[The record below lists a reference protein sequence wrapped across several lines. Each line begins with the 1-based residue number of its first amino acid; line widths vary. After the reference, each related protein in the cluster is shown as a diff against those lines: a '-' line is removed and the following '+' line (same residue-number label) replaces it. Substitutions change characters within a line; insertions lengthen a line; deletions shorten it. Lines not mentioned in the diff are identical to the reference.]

1 MKIILTSILKG
12 FAIVAL
18 GLVFVL
24 ALAVLWPTAKAP
36 LPPAQRDHV
45 ITNVH
50 VIETASGTVGPP
62 QSVLLKDGRIAA
74 IGTPISAS
82 STHQID
88 GRGGY
93 LIPGLWDMH
102 SHSFQLSPQLH
113 LPLQVA
119 NGVTGVRDM
128 MGCPQ
133 DSDTLI
139 ACAGDRRRWTE
150 EAERGRLVSPR
161 FIGAASY
168 YFDDSEMSPEEA
180 ARRARVY
187 VEQGADY
194 LKVYNR
200 ISRPAYFRLAAQA
213 RKSGKPLVGH
223 LPKAVSLEEAIT
235 AGQSSFEHAHLF
247 LQQSFARAEDW
258 RGGRLHEVPP
268 AELAVAMVKEH
279 DPALRNRL
287 FAQMARKNAWFVP
300 THVTR
305 EEDARA
311 GDPAFLD
318 DHRLAYAD
326 PLSVWAWKD
335 DASAT
340 RVRYPGEEG
349 RNALQSYFEKGLEL
363 TGRAYRAGVPILV
376 GTDTIIGGFRMHD
389 ELGLLVRAGLTP
401 AEAIRAATLDAA
413 RYAGQEERFGTI
425 AVGRQA
431 DLVLLT
437 ANPLEE
443 IANTRAIS
451 GVFIAG
457 YHYDRALLDRLLS
470 FTRAQAHH
478 PANWIKLLWGFARSS
493 IRSEL

>member
-1 MKIILTSILKG
+1 MKKILTRILKG
-12 FAIVAL
+12 FAVVAL

-24 ALAVLWPTAKAP
+24 AVGVLWPAAKAP
-36 LPPAQRDHV
+36 LPPAQRDHL

-50 VIETASGTVGPP
+50 VIDTVSGTVTPP
-62 QSVLLKDGRIAA
+62 QSVLIKEGRIAA
-74 IGTPISAS
+74 FGRPVAVS
-82 STHQID
+82 STPQVD

-93 LIPGLWDMH
+93 LMPGLWDMH

-113 LPLQVA
+113 LPLQIS
-119 NGVTGVRDM
+119 NGITGVRDM

-139 ACAGDRRRWTE
+139 ACIGDRRRWTE
-150 EAERGRLVSPR
+150 AAGRGRFVSPR

-168 YFDDSEMSPEEA
+168 YFDDAEMSPEDA
-180 ARRARVY
+180 ATRARVY
-187 VEQGADY
+187 LEQGADY

-200 ISRPAYFRLAAQA
+200 ISRAAYFRLAKVAA
-213 RKSGKPLVGH
+213 ESGKPLVGH
-223 LPKAVSLEEAIT
+223 LPNTVSLEEAIA

-247 LQQSFARAEDW
+247 LQQCFARAEDW
-258 RGGRLHEVPP
+258 RGGRLQDVP
-268 AELAVAMVKEH
+268 ASELAVAMVQEH
-279 DPALRNRL
+279 DSAACDRL
-287 FAQMARKNAWFVP
+287 FAQMATKKAWFVP

-311 GDPAFLD
+311 GDPAFLND
-318 DHRLAYAD
+318 TRLAYAD
-326 PLSVWAWKD
+326 PLSIWAWKD
-335 DASAT
+335 DASGT
-340 RVRYPGEEG
+340 RARYPGEEG

-389 ELGLLVRAGLTP
+389 ELDLLVRAGLTP

-413 RYAGQEERFGTI
+413 RYAGQEEGFGTV
-425 AVGRQA
+425 AVGKQA
-431 DLVLLT
+431 DLILLT

-443 IANTRAIS
+443 IANTRKIS
-451 GVFIAG
+451 DVFVAG

-478 PANWIKLLWGFARSS
+478 PANWIKLLWGFTRSS
-493 IRSEL
+493 VRSEL